1 MIERKAKTKTLR
13 KFGECPICQL
23 VRKQTPII
31 CTNVYYITINIFNFC
46 VLNLKILCRAVITNN
61 SCSRLTEMEW
71 EMRRGNGKWEGKGKG
86 SLTLYFISATL
97 TISSCASLG

>member
-23 VRKQTPII
+23 VRKQNPII
-31 CTNVYYITINIFNFC
+31 CTNVYYITINIFYFC

-71 EMRRGNGKWEGKGKG
+71 EMRRGNGKGKEKG
-86 SLTLYFISATL
+86 A
-97 TISSCASLG
+97 